1 LSEKEGTS
9 RRAIDCTAK
18 NKYMKLTDTMET
30 DKITVKLIEINKA
43 EGKLKRWQMNE
54 PGHSGACR

>member
-1 LSEKEGTS
+1 
-9 RRAIDCTAK
+9 
-18 NKYMKLTDTMET
+18 MET